1 MRRAGWGV
9 LSAVIGCGLLWAAD
23 WATESG
29 SPQRD
34 GWLKGEKSLVKEKA
48 GGLHLLYRAT
58 LDNASKGA
66 NALSSPLVLGNLI
79 TYRGFKEMLFVGGS
93 ADNVYSIDA
102 DLNRLLWKTHF
113 DVRAEPPAAYGSA
126 EGMTAGIAMPGSA
139 TALGRGAT
147 WRRPGTTAGRSLP
160 SFFGGGFGR
169 NGSVFAVSSDGWLR
183 IVRQSDG
190 NDTAVAPVKFVP
202 PNSQLSSLNVG
213 GAVVYAG
220 TRGDCGGPNALY
232 AVDLDAADHPVKMF
246 PTNGSGPA
254 GAGATA
260 IGPTARCICRWRGGM
275 GRPPASTRTPCWRLL
290 RATSR
295 SRITLPPPV
304 RRGQGSREPQWR
316 E

>member
-113 DVRAEPPAAYGSA
+113 DVRAEPPAASG
-126 EGMTAGIAMPGSA
+126 ETAA
-139 TALGRGAT
+139 
-147 WRRPGTTAGRSLP
+147 
-160 SFFGGGFGR
+160 
-169 NGSVFAVSSDGWLR
+169 
-183 IVRQSDG
+183 
-190 NDTAVAPVKFVP
+190 
-202 PNSQLSSLNVG
+202 
-213 GAVVYAG
+213 
-220 TRGDCGGPNALY
+220 C
-232 AVDLDAADHPVKMF
+232 
-246 PTNGSGPA
+246 
-254 GAGATA
+254 
-260 IGPTARCICRWRGGM
+260 
-275 GRPPASTRTPCWRLL
+275 
-290 RATSR
+290 SR
-295 SRITLPPPV
+295 SRATAGCGSCASRTGTTRPW
-304 RRGQGSREPQWR
+304 RR
-316 E
+316 